1 MKNLWLL
8 PSSIDL
14 VAADTE
20 LPKLEDAHHVMKRIV
35 DAVRERFDYIFID
48 CSPSLGYTTVNILTA
63 ADTVLIP
70 VQCEYLALEGLSKL
84 LNTIRKVKSGL
95 NPALD
100 IEGFLLTMYMRNRLN
115 NQVVNE
121 VREHFGPLAY
131 DTIIQRNIRLGEAPS
146 HGKPVMLYDAGAVG
160 SENYLTLA
168 REFLKR
174 NRKPRKITY
183 RNETTEGIRA
193 RTGRH
198 IRHRRRRRQAQA
210 DEPDVRDR
218 HHGDHSQ
225 PHAAAYAVRRGGAR
239 RTGRLDPPAGVIQP
253 ITVKKSGD
261 GKYIIISGE
270 RRWRATQ
277 RADLTSLPAYIREVD
292 DENLHA
298 MALVENIQ
306 RQDLNAIEIALGM
319 QRLIDECNLTQDAL
333 SEKVGKKRSTIS
345 NYMRLLK
352 LPDEVQ
358 LALKEGLISMGHAKA
373 IAGAPDGTQV
383 RVLKRII
390 KKGLSVRQAEELV
403 RSLTEQPAAAA
414 QNVEDEEYPESY
426 SRLVEQLEKFFSQ
439 DISIKRSKNGGGRI
453 VIGFGDDKDIE
464 QFIERFS
471 DVLNNMVSIRFRH
484 LLPMLAALM
493 LWLPAEAQLH
503 RGDAPSYAAACLSS
517 RIRCATRAI
526 RWPTTPSRAN
536 STRS

>member
-1 MKNLWLL
+1 MPWL
-8 PSSIDL
+8 
-14 VAADTE
+14 
-20 LPKLEDAHHVMKRIV
+20 KK
-35 DAVRERFDYIFID
+35 
-48 CSPSLGYTTVNILTA
+48 
-63 ADTVLIP
+63 
-70 VQCEYLALEGLSKL
+70 
-84 LNTIRKVKSGL
+84 
-95 NPALD
+95 
-100 IEGFLLTMYMRNRLN
+100 
-115 NQVVNE
+115 
-121 VREHFGPLAY
+121 
-131 DTIIQRNIRLGEAPS
+131 AP
-146 HGKPVMLYDAGAVG
+146 
-160 SENYLTLA
+160 
-168 REFLKR
+168 
-174 NRKPRKITY
+174 KPR
-183 RNETTEGIRA
+183 RS
-193 RTGRH
+193 
-198 IRHRRRRRQAQA
+198 RRRDERKKIAARLYNKAAWRHLRASTMDRMPYCVACLCRVAGRRLTPAEEVHHLTPILSGM
-210 DEPDVRDR
+210 DE
-218 HHGDHSQ
+218 
-225 PHAAAYAVRRGGAR
+225 A
-239 RTGRLDPPAGVIQP
+239 
-253 ITVKKSGD
+253 
-261 GKYIIISGE
+261 
-270 RRWRATQ
+270 Q

-373 IAGAPDGTQV
+373 IAGAPDGMQV

-471 DVLNNMVSIRFRH
+471 
-484 LLPMLAALM
+484 
-493 LWLPAEAQLH
+493 
-503 RGDAPSYAAACLSS
+503 G
-517 RIRCATRAI
+517 RIK
-526 RWPTTPSRAN
+526 
-536 STRS
+536 